1 MADVQL
7 TCTRCFT
14 VTKVSEFVDDSALVC
29 RSCGAKLIRP
39 EREDA
44 RARKPRVAAE
54 RPAVETCGEAGY
66 KEGNPAE
73 MWPGGRNAPK
83 PTKKTRVMHHW
94 YALAIFVVFG
104 GLMGYLRYG
113 GGLDGARLDVLH
125 TYAAPGVLV
134 LHLLIILK
142 AFEDQ
147 VFQGILCVLVPFY
160 SFYYLFVLCD
170 SVYIRALV
178 GGLLVGIGQD
188 AAEVTQVEFFRVC
201 EFVRAWISRGG

>member
-1 MADVQL
+1 MADIQL

-14 VTKVSEFVDDSALVC
+14 VTGVSEFVDDSALVC
-29 RSCGAKLIRP
+29 RSCGAKLTRP
-39 EREDA
+39 EREEA
-44 RARKPRVAAE
+44 QSKKHKMAAE
-54 RPAVETCGEAGY
+54 RPGVEPTGTSGY

-73 MWPGGRNAPK
+73 LWPGGRNAPK
-83 PTKKTRVMHHW
+83 LTKKTRVMHHW

-104 GLMGYLRYG
+104 SVMGYLRYG
-113 GGLDGARLDVLH
+113 GGLDVSRLAVLH
-125 TYAAPGVLV
+125 AYAAPAALV

-160 SFYYLFVLCD
+160 SIFYLFAVCD

-188 AAEVTQVEFFRVC
+188 AAEVTQIEFFRVC